1 MIVTLTTDFGDSGGF
16 AAQIKA
22 KLLQCF
28 DSINIVDITHGITP
42 FNTQEA
48 AYIIATTAPHFP
60 ENSIHIVV
68 VDPNVGT
75 NRKIAAI
82 RWNKQFIIAPDNA
95 SLSLINEPEEIVCI
109 DKDKI
114 DPRSSNTFEGRDIMA
129 KAACFL
135 NKYGIDAMGYTC
147 TLHTKPLEPI
157 VKSDRIIGNIVY
169 IDRFGNC
176 ISNINILR
184 IKTFKKATISDKV
197 EINTVGKTYSDSK
210 KPKALVNSAGFF
222 EFTLFENNFAETFNI
237 QYLDTV
243 EFIL

>member
-1 MIVTLTTDFGDSGGF
+1 MIVTLTTDFGNSGGF

-28 DSINIVDITHGITP
+28 DNINIVDITHSITP
-42 FNTQEA
+42 FNAQEA
-48 AYIIATTAPHFP
+48 AYIIATTIPHFP

-82 RWNKQFIIAPDNA
+82 KWNKQFIIAPDND
-95 SLSLINEPEEIVCI
+95 SLSLINDPEEIICI

-114 DPRSSNTFEGRDIMA
+114 NPHSSNTFEGRDIMA

-135 NKYGIDAMGYTC
+135 SRRTIEEMGAPC
-147 TLHTKPLEPI
+147 TLNTKPLKPI
-157 VKSDRIIGNIVY
+157 AKSDKIIGNIVY

-176 ISNINILR
+176 ISNISTSY
-184 IKTFKKATISDKV
+184 IKTFKKATVSDKV
-197 EINTVGKTYSDSK
+197 EITAISKTYAEGK
-210 KPKALVNSAGFF
+210 EPKALVNSAGFF
-222 EFTLFENNFAETFNI
+222 EFALFKKNFAETFNI
-237 QYLDTV
+237 QYLDIV